1 MDDRQTTN
9 PDGRPDDRRSRLNP
23 KSPREAITPEPA
35 PAPPRSRRA
44 RNPLVVA
51 LNALITLMVIGVI
64 AVAGVLYWGK
74 SEFDRPG
81 PLAETKVLLIPP
93 NSRAQGIADALERE
107 GIIEDRYVFLG
118 GVTAYR
124 QTGALKAGE
133 FSFDPGM
140 SMRQVM
146 DLLVSGKSILHSI
159 TVPEGLTSK
168 QIVDRLKN
176 DDTLTG
182 DIDAIPEEGSL
193 LPETYKFTR
202 GTTRAQIID
211 QMRDAHDKALAA
223 IWRTRRADLPIKNQ
237 REFVTLASI
246 VEKETGKADERPR
259 VAAVF
264 VNRLRK
270 NMRLQSDPT
279 IIYGIVGGQGTLGRS
294 ITRSDIDAETPYN
307 TYRING
313 LPPGPIANPGR
324 AALEAVAQPSATGD
338 LYFVADG
345 TGGHIFA
352 DTLAEH
358 NRNVAKWRVIEKT
371 RAAAGAV
378 SVDQK
383 NTDALDA
390 TTNAAES
397 TGADLPAPSDAPANA
412 DPGSLDLLDG
422 AAPRNPNDPV
432 LPAPRPD
439 AG

>member
-1 MDDRQTTN
+1 MDDRQTTRSD
-9 PDGRPDDRRSRLNP
+9 DGRTRVNP
-23 KSPREAITPEPA
+23 KSPREAITPELA
-35 PAPPRSRRA
+35 PAPPRSRRV

-74 SEFDRPG
+74 SQFDEPG
-81 PLAETKVLLIPP
+81 PLQAQKVLLIPP
-93 NSRAQGIADALERE
+93 NSRLQGIADALERE
-107 GIIEDRYVFLG
+107 GIIDDRYVFLG

-124 QTGALKAGE
+124 QSGALKAGE
-133 FSFDPGM
+133 YSFEPKM

-146 DLLVSGKSILHSI
+146 DLLVSGKSILHAI
-159 TVPEGLTSK
+159 TIPEGLTSK
-168 QIVDRLKN
+168 QVVDRLKADN
-176 DDTLTG
+176 TLTG
-182 DIDAIPEEGSL
+182 DIDRIPDEGSL

-202 GTTRAQIID
+202 GTTRAQIIE
-211 QMRDAHDKALAA
+211 QMTEAHDKALAA
-223 IWRTRRADLPIKNQ
+223 IWRTRRADLPIKSQ

-270 NMRLQSDPT
+270 GMRLQSDPT

-307 TYRING
+307 TYRIGG

-345 TGGHIFA
+345 TGGHVFA

-358 NRNVAKWRVIEKT
+358 NRNVAKWRTVEKV
-371 RAAAGAV
+371 RAAAGAA
-378 SVDQK
+378 SVDEK
-383 NTDALDA
+383 STDAIDA
-390 TTNAAES
+390 TTNAVEDPGAGALPEGV
-397 TGADLPAPSDAPANA
+397 TAPGAD
-412 DPGSLDLLDG
+412 GGLDLLDG
-422 AAPRNPNDPV
+422 AAPRDPDQPV

-439 AG
+439 QG